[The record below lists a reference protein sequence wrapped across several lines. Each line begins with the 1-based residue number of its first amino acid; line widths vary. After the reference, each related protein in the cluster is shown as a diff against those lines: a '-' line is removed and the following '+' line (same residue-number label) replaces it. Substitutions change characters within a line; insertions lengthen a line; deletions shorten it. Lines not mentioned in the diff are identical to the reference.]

1 MDVQNIRYTLAPTS
15 DNISFLPYLSSPLIE
30 NAIICI
36 TSK

>member
-1 MDVQNIRYTLAPTS
+1 MDVQNIRYPLAPTT
-15 DNISFLPYLSSPLIE
+15 DNISFLPYPPSPLKE